1 MKSDKEFIVFCQFT
15 AKAKKVVR
23 ASSLEQAKEIVE
35 SDRSLKIG
43 ELTEIVEPCKVNEVI
58 LLKYNDAELDNREII
73 EYKSWGAE

>member
-23 ASSLEQAKEIVE
+23 TSSLEQAKEIVE